1 VSRGYGVVL
10 GGVVLSRE
18 QGRNKKIDDKSSGS
32 ISMWQLIVA
41 RMKLSKQV
49 LQQRP
54 RRRDE

>member
-49 LQQRP
+49 LQQT
-54 RRRDE
+54 ETKEEG